1 MYVVTV
7 DFRIR
12 KGHEEAFLKAMKL
25 QARNSLER
33 EEACLQFDVCTAP
46 DDSGH
51 VFLYEVYGDEAAF
64 QAHLETAHFRE
75 FDEAIAGSVESK
87 RVETWHRVPE
97 QPA

>member
-12 KGHEEAFLKAMKL
+12 KGHEKAFLEAMKL

-46 DDSGH
+46 DDPGH
-51 VFLYEVYGDEAAF
+51 VFLYEVYSDEAAF
-64 QAHLETAHFRE
+64 QAHLETPHFRE
-75 FDEAIAGSVESK
+75 FNDGTASWVASK
-87 RVETWHRVPE
+87 QVETWHRVPE
-97 QPA
+97 RPA